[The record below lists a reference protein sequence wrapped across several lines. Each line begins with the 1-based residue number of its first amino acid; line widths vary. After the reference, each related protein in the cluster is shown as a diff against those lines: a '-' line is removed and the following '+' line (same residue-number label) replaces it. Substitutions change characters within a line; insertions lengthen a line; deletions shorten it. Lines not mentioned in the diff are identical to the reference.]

1 MSVYDHVEI
10 ELQAAKAAEAMGDMA
25 IAFRHLERAH
35 ILGQNSTRFHV
46 LAHFRMLGWAWKQ
59 RDLREIFGQLFRIVG
74 AATKTF
80 IGLVPQGNSGGTN
93 VSPFRSM
100 AVPEDLQAIMKQSQR

>member
-1 MSVYDHVEI
+1 MSVYDHVVI
-10 ELQAAKAAEAMGDMA
+10 ELQAAKAAEALGDMA
-25 IAFRHLERAH
+25 TAFRHLERAH

-46 LAHFRMLGWAWKQ
+46 LAHIRMLVWAWKQ
-59 RDLREIFGQLFRIVG
+59 RDIGEFFGQLFRIVG

-80 IGLVPQGNSGGTN
+80 MGLVPQGNSGGTN

-100 AVPEDLQAIMKQSQR
+100 PLPDDLQAIMKQSRR